1 MKTSLQELRGYVVL
15 AVMVVMV
22 TAPMYL
28 ALGTVALLPVGRP
41 KYGGFTLVWLPPLLM
56 LTWLAVVILWS
67 DFVSKS
73 HVGKFLGEA
82 LELVVQAS
90 AMALIGVLLVEPLPA
105 ILVFG
110 TTALLS
116 FLPLYWLYGKIPTPK
131 GDDQ

>member
-1 MKTSLQELRGYVVL
+1 MRRSLQELRGYVVL

-28 ALGTVALLPVGRP
+28 ALAAVALLPVGRP
-41 KYGGFTLVWLPPLLM
+41 KYGGLTLVWLPPLLM
-56 LTWLAVVILWS
+56 LTWLAVVILWG

-90 AMALIGVLLVEPLPA
+90 AMALISVLLVEPLPA

-116 FLPLYWLYGKIPTPK
+116 FLPLYWLYGKMPAPK